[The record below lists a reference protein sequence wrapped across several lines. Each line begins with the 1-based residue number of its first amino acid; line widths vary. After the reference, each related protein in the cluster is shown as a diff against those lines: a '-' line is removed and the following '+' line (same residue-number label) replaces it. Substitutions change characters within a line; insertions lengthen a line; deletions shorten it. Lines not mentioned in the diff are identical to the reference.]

1 MTNTLNYVPGT
12 NDRFH
17 MPTGY
22 VGKPIPVINYSEF
35 DTLSSC
41 EEKWK
46 RAYIL
51 GQEPEPGNKTGLHR
65 GTLLHLALGRWQNG
79 LGATLPEVWTDDI
92 NTGGKPGVEQTLR
105 LTDFDVEVV
114 ESVLWL
120 LERYVEH
127 YGSAPPS
134 SWNVITSEEW
144 LTRDFGSGTGRWTL
158 VGRTDGAVEIDGQLW
173 LLERKSYG
181 SKGRLDYVGV
191 DPQLAAYCLLYE
203 AKHGVRPFG
212 VIYDGIYT
220 YQWALK
226 KPTQAQCIEEGIA
239 SGVTIDGTKLEF
251 LTKKLQTEWARAA
264 VERHPGVQTHEASE
278 SFDRREIELGDG
290 HLAAARAYLA
300 GAVRRQRV
308 VLRRPSDAIPNV
320 GRDCS
325 WCDFKKACWADLGG
339 VDEESIYYDDSE
351 D

>member
-1 MTNTLNYVPGT
+1 MTPKKL
-12 NDRFH
+12 
-17 MPTGY
+17 
-22 VGKPIPVINYSEF
+22 IPVINYSEF
-35 DTLSSC
+35 NTLSQC
-41 EEKWK
+41 EEKW
-46 RAYIL
+46 RRSYVNL
-51 GQEPEPGNKTGLHR
+51 EEETGTKDAMHL

-79 LGATLPEVWTDDI
+79 EGATLPEVWTDDI
-92 NTGGKPGVEQTLR
+92 NTGGKPGEIKTLR
-105 LTDFDVEVV
+105 LAEFNPEIVERC
-114 ESVLWL
+114 EWL
-120 LERYVEH
+120 LERYVQH

-144 LTRDFGSGTGRWTL
+144 LTRDFGSGTGKWTL
-158 VGRTDGAVEIDGQLW
+158 VGRTDGAVMIDGQLW

-212 VIYDGIYT
+212 IIYDGIYT

-226 KPTQAQCIEEGIA
+226 KPTQKQVIEESLSQA
-239 SGVTIDGTKLEF
+239 DSPLHN
-251 LTKKLQTEWARAA
+251 LTGKQRTEWARQY
-264 VERHPGVQTHEASE
+264 VERHPGVQTREPYE

-290 HLAAARAYLA
+290 HLAAAKAYLA
-300 GAVRRQRV
+300 GAIRRRRV
-308 VLRRPSDAIPNV
+308 IQRRPSDAIPNV

-325 WCDFKKACWADLGG
+325 WCGHKRACWSDLGG
-339 VDEESIYYDDSE
+339 VEEESIYYDDSE